1 MNSDG
6 RAFVVVRWIYL
17 SDSDYK
23 VSLPSGSVFSKVRS
37 CCPDRGGVRNLD
49 SARVMYCG
57 GLKYLLVN
65 HRLCANKDRVLRGL
79 SAAARPISGSVRLMA
94 DR

>member
-1 MNSDG
+1 M
-6 RAFVVVRWIYL
+6 AVYL

-23 VSLPSGSVFSKVRS
+23 ASLPSGSVFSKVRS

-49 SARVMYCG
+49 SARVTYCG
-57 GLKYLLVN
+57 GTEVLVSKPSP
-65 HRLCANKDRVLRGL
+65 LCKQRSGFMSCL

-94 DR
+94 ER